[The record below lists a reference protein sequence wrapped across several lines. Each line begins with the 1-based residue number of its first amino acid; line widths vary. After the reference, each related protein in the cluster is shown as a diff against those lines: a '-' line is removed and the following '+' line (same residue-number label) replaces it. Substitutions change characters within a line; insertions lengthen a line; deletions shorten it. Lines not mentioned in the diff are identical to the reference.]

1 MGAVRGRSV
10 TTSGAGSVA
19 RRPRSPRVRRWS
31 LLLIAGAL
39 LTIGLTSSAIA
50 AGGPP
55 IGRIYDCYS
64 YNYSSG
70 FLNYVQ
76 ALEMKTRTAYLVA
89 PARKGNHLSGRAA
102 KGTYKLRGAKATFLT
117 GPYGQLHWYGKWEP
131 THTDSTGYVVKANL
145 ALFTPKNQTAISCYP
160 H

>member
-1 MGAVRGRSV
+1 MTKADSMRILKRGV
-10 TTSGAGSVA
+10 TYPLKWSLPLIASVA
-19 RRPRSPRVRRWS
+19 LSVGLASP
-31 LLLIAGAL
+31 AL
-39 LTIGLTSSAIA
+39 A

-64 YNYSSG
+64 YNNLSG

-76 ALEMKTRTAYLVA
+76 ALELKTKTTYLVA

-102 KGTYKLRGAKATFLT
+102 KGRYKLRGGKATFLT
-117 GPYGQLHWYGKWEP
+117 GPYGQIHWYGEWKP
-131 THTDSTGYVVKANL
+131 RHTDAAGYTDKANL
-145 ALFTPKNQTAISCYP
+145 QLFTPKGQSAISCYP

>member
-89 PARKGNHLSGRAA
+89 PARKGNRLSGRAA
-102 KGTYKLRGAKATFLT
+102 KG
-117 GPYGQLHWYGKWEP
+117 
-131 THTDSTGYVVKANL
+131 
-145 ALFTPKNQTAISCYP
+145 
-160 H
+160 